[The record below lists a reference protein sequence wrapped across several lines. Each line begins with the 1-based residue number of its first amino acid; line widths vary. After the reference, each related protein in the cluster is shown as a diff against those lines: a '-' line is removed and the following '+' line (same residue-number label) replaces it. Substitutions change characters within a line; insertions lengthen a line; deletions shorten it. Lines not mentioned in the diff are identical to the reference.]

1 MGRTL
6 HQLQSNFTSGELD
19 PKLAAREDTKLY
31 FNGMRRLR
39 NMVVQ
44 PQGGARRRPGLEF
57 IALADSNVGDALYDS
72 LAPSPSGAGFANT
85 TYTYPEGRTGSHMY
99 EPFESGGDTSIA
111 TTTDTLSSATPFVVV
126 RVEITGGNQQVRCVD
141 VHNLYISTGASA
153 TFKVQHSPDAVTWT
167 DFAGG
172 ETIVAGTV
180 TRAQYRRITSTN
192 AVGHDNVKYW
202 RLICS
207 AYDASAA
214 SALASVGT
222 FRLNLRRGHS
232 TEFTPLQYRLIPFEF
247 NDEQIYMI
255 LASHENYA
263 IYKNGALLRNVM
275 SPYGANRTRQSYTL
289 GATELGNYQ
298 SIIPA
303 MNWTQSADTLI
314 TVNRYLQPCRLVRS
328 VDEAG
333 NTSEQ
338 NWVTQLLAFSYL
350 PKFNFTL
357 TQTSPATTLTPN
369 KIEGGVTLTAGS
381 GVFTAA
387 MLDDL
392 LFGNG
397 GIVRLTQFV
406 STTVMK
412 GVTLVPFYDTT
423 AIASGSWYIAGDYV
437 DAWSASIVGGQLV
450 GWPRSVTFHE
460 GRLVFGG
467 SRLRPH
473 TVWGSRV
480 DDFFSMDPGQG
491 FDDDAF
497 EFTLDTDQVNA
508 INNVISGRDLQ
519 IFTLGGEF
527 YIPQTAGE
535 PITPA
540 TAFAKRQTSR
550 GSKSGLRVIDV
561 DGGTMFVQR
570 EGTAIR
576 EYLFAD
582 LEQSYNANNI
592 SLLSSH
598 LINDP
603 QDFCLRPA
611 TDTDEGDL
619 IIVVNA
625 DGTIATCSTLRNQE
639 VTAWTLQET
648 LNENGTTA
656 QAKACGALKYGQN
669 ETYFV
674 VSRDFTGGGG
684 ETIAYLERWNENHR
698 LDCSKKVVVSSGS
711 ATGLTHFIGAGS
723 TTVVQAIVENAD
735 GTLTYL
741 GNVTVSSVGTV
752 TGLSA
757 YNGLTVEFGFAFF
770 CEGETMP
777 AAPAL
782 QEGTARSRL
791 KRIVEATFLLRES
804 GSLTVQGDVLD
815 FGGVVDF
822 EGQKVAEGLMDYT
835 EDGTMSF
842 GQDKPFPLQ
851 ILGVA
856 VQVSV

>member
-6 HQLQSNFTSGELD
+6 HQLQTNFTSGELD

-39 NMVVQ
+39 NMIVQ
-44 PQGGARRRPGLEF
+44 PQGGARRRPGLEY
-57 IALADSNVGDALYDS
+57 IGPADANVGPAHYAS
-72 LAPSPSGAGFANT
+72 AAPPAGVVETGA
-85 TYTYPEGRTGSHMY
+85 TYTYPAGRTGSHAY
-99 EPFESGGDTSIA
+99 ETFESGGDTNIA
-111 TTTDTLSSATPFVVV
+111 TTTGTLSSATPFVVV
-126 RVEITGGNQQVRCVD
+126 QVAIGGGKAIRCVD
-141 VHNLYISTGASA
+141 VHNLYISTGANA
-153 TFKVQHSPDAVTWT
+153 TFKVQHSPDSVTWT
-167 DFAGG
+167 DFASG

-180 TRAQYRRITSTN
+180 TRAQYRRLMSTDTGGTITRPF
-192 AVGHDNVKYW
+192 W

-214 SALASVGT
+214 TALASIGT
-222 FRLNLRRGHS
+222 FRLVGARAGGSLPN
-232 TEFTPLQYRLIPFEF
+232 TYRLIPFEF

-255 LASHENYA
+255 LADNENFA
-263 IYKNGALLRNVM
+263 IYKSGVLLRNVM
-275 SPYGANRTRQSYTL
+275 SPYGRDAQRQSYSS
-289 GATELGNYQ
+289 GASEVAGL
-298 SIIPA
+298 SIVPA

-314 TVNRYLQPCRLVRS
+314 TVNRYLNPCRLLRS
-328 VDEAG
+328 VDSAG

-338 NWVTQLLAFSYL
+338 NWAPQLLAFSYL

-369 KIEGGVTLTAGS
+369 KIEGGVTLTAGAA
-381 GVFTAA
+381 VFTAA

-423 AIASGSWYIAGDYV
+423 AIASGAWYIAGDYV
-437 DAWSASIVGGQLV
+437 DSWSASLSGGQLI

-460 GRLVFGG
+460 GRLIFGG

-508 INNVISGRDLQ
+508 INNVMSGRDLQ

-527 YIPQTAGE
+527 FIPQTSGE

-550 GSKSGLRVIDV
+550 GSKQGLRVIDV

-619 IIVVNA
+619 IIVANS

-639 VTAWTLQET
+639 VTAWTLQDT
-648 LNENGTTA
+648 KNYDGTTA
-656 QAKACGALKYGQN
+656 QVKACGALKYGQN

-674 VSRDFTGGGG
+674 VERDLGPSTTF
-684 ETIAYLERWNENHR
+684 AALERWNEAHR
-698 LDCSKKVVVSSGS
+698 LDCSKKVVVSLGQASGL
-711 ATGLTHFIGAGS
+711 AHLLAIGG
-723 TTVVQAIVENAD
+723 TPVQAIVENVD

-741 GNVTVSSVGTV
+741 GTVTVNTSGSDGIV

-791 KRIVEATFLLRES
+791 KRVVEATFLLRES

-835 EDGTMSF
+835 EDGTMTF